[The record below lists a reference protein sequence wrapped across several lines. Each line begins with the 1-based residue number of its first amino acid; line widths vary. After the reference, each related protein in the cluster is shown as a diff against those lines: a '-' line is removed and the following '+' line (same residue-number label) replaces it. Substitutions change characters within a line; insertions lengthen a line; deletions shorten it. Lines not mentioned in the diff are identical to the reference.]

1 MRKDVAMLTGM
12 CEEQG
17 TDGALCDSGY
27 SGSALC
33 GEKRLKQLQQSQVVS
48 LEEVPHEGIFVRF
61 GGGSA
66 ETFQTFKLHILP
78 WKIHLQL
85 GVVKGALPL
94 LVGLVGFR
102 AAGIMVSS
110 EAIFRVES
118 GKLFQI
124 GETQGNTPC
133 ISLGAVAG
141 EPQGEFWGRME
152 RQKLREEENEEE
164 RVLLGVKGEAV
175 RTADSKGFAKEAS
188 VRAAVNSVKAAKAE
202 AALYRILN
210 ESSMEVS
217 QSEDEFDEWN
227 RRLEEEDGGEF
238 GPGGPPAAQP

>member
-48 LEEVPHEGIFVRF
+48 LEEVPHEGTFVRF

-164 RVLLGVKGEAV
+164 RVLLGVKDDGEAV
-175 RTADSKGFAKEAS
+175 RTADSKGFAKEAA
-188 VRAAVNSVKAAKAE
+188 VRAAVSAESVKAE
-202 AALYRILN
+202 AAIYRILD
-210 ESSMEVS
+210 ESSM
-217 QSEDEFDEWN
+217 
-227 RRLEEEDGGEF
+227 DGSF
-238 GPGGPPAAQP
+238 SV